1 MIPCCLAPPLMPRLP
16 LSPSVCTCPGTHI
29 AGCFPLE
36 PAEHKQESWWGT
48 GYLLSHLQG
57 KEEKVK
63 MTRFPD
69 WYTQIIWLCKSDKT
83 AKDKKLSCF
92 RQIFLLDYFKKRH
105 MCIFLRNYF
114 TWILIGIWDPSR
126 LATWYKKIELSPQMP
141 SNFRWSFSMGRGTA
155 ETLVFSI
162 PCMTVLSTGQSI
174 GVCLYKAHWPCKEG
188 FLANVV
194 TKDDVIHHCVLSC
207 WPHSWSQ
214 TESWDKTLRSSKQ

>member
-1 MIPCCLAPPLMPRLP
+1 MLFDLAPNHFLPKNSVFFFSLWDSISLCNLACHGTISLDQADLNLQRPTCFLSIKIKGMYHYGSAWILLFWWCSMIPCCLAPPLMPRLP
-16 LSPSVCTCPGTHI
+16 LSPSVCTCLGTHI

-92 RQIFLLDYFKKRH
+92 RQIFLLDYFKKRRGI
-105 MCIFLRNYF
+105 CAFFLRNYF

-126 LATWYKKIELSPQMP
+126 WLL
-141 SNFRWSFSMGRGTA
+141 GTR
-155 ETLVFSI
+155 
-162 PCMTVLSTGQSI
+162 
-174 GVCLYKAHWPCKEG
+174 K
-188 FLANVV
+188 
-194 TKDDVIHHCVLSC
+194 
-207 WPHSWSQ
+207 
-214 TESWDKTLRSSKQ
+214 